1 MKAVVVGATGAVG
14 TEMLSII
21 AERKF
26 PVTELV
32 PTASERSAGA
42 ALRFGTKEVK
52 AVALT
57 KEIFD
62 GADFAFFC
70 LDSRLAL
77 EWAPVA
83 LDAGCTVIDNSS
95 AYRMRSDVPLVV
107 PEVNGD
113 LLTGAERL
121 IANPNCTTAIALTA
135 LGPLHRVFEL
145 RSVVA
150 ASYQAASGA
159 GAAAVR
165 ELRSQTRDALDG
177 RETEARALPRRIAFN
192 LFPQIGGFVSD
203 GYTEE
208 EDKLEKESRR
218 ILDAPELRV
227 SATCVRVPVERAHS
241 VALHATFAERVTPE
255 KATETLRTASGVR
268 VLEGEDYPTPLDA
281 DGGDDV
287 LVGRIRR
294 DRVFESGLAFWVVG
308 DQLRKGAALNAVQI
322 AERIL
327 EVRGK

>member
-77 EWAPVA
+77 EWTPVA

-113 LLTGAERL
+113 LLTGA
-121 IANPNCTTAIALTA
+121 
-135 LGPLHRVFEL
+135 
-145 RSVVA
+145 
-150 ASYQAASGA
+150 
-159 GAAAVR
+159 AAVR

-177 RETEARALPRRIAFN
+177 RETETRALPRRIAFN

-294 DRVFESGLAFWVVG
+294 DRVFEGGLAFWVVG

>member
-77 EWAPVA
+77 EWTPVA

-121 IANPNCTTAIALTA
+121 IAKPNCTTAIALTA

-177 RETEARALPRRIAFN
+177 RETETRALPRRIAFN

-294 DRVFESGLAFWVVG
+294 DRVFEGGLAFWVVG